1 MNMNLLQ
8 NGLITRLFLAAL
20 CVFQGSAFA
29 AEPPAV
35 ELQSRLNAIHSMSAH
50 FNQTVRTARR
60 QVSASSGTMAMQRPG
75 RFRWETKDPMEQ
87 LVVADGNKLW
97 IYDVD
102 LEQVTVKRQEKGLGG
117 TPALFLSGYDDTVAR
132 DFDVTPCKGAAKTA
146 CFDLKAKSSK
156 ANFQRLKLVFEG
168 AALSH
173 LDLYDQMGQH
183 TEVRLS
189 AVKSNPDLKSSLF
202 HFSPP
207 RGVDVVRQ

>member
-1 MNMNLLQ
+1 MT
-8 NGLITRLFLAAL
+8 IFRVFLGAL
-20 CVFQGSAFA
+20 CLTYGSAFA
-29 AEPPAV
+29 ADSPATA
-35 ELQSRLNAIHSMSAH
+35 LQTKLNAIRSMSAQ
-50 FNQTVRTARR
+50 FSQTVRTARR

-132 DFDVTPCKGAAKTA
+132 DFEVSPCKASGKMA

-156 ANFQRLKLVFEG
+156 ANFQRLRMVFAG
-168 AALSH
+168 DALSR

-183 TEVRLS
+183 TEVRLR
-189 AVKSNPDLKSSLF
+189 AVKNNPALKKSLF
-202 HFSPP
+202 SFSPP